1 MTEDKKPTPVTGG
14 GNNTKTTERLIFL
27 LAGLVLVSAIAT
39 ALFNYAESFGFGTL
53 SNLWDSMGDYFFQ
66 HIWPTWKFTATI
78 VSVLAFIGIIYNS
91 WQLRAINI
99 EEKKIYDPPL
109 T

>member
-1 MTEDKKPTPVTGG
+1 MAEDKKPTPVTGS

-66 HIWPTWKFTATI
+66 HIWPTWKFIAAI
-78 VSVLAFIGIIYNS
+78 VSALSLAGIVHNS
-91 WQLRAINI
+91 WKLRAINI

>member
-1 MTEDKKPTPVTGG
+1 MAEDKKPTPVTGG

-27 LAGLVLVSAIAT
+27 LVGLVLVSAIAT
-39 ALFNYAESFGFGTL
+39 ALFNYAESFGFGIL

-66 HIWPTWKFTATI
+66 HIWSTWKFTAAI
-78 VSVLAFIGIIYNS
+78 VSALSLAGIVHNS
-91 WQLRAINI
+91 WKLRAINI

>member
-53 SNLWDSMGDYFFQ
+53 SNLWDNLGDYFFR

-78 VSVLAFIGIIYNS
+78 VSVLAFAGIIYNS

-99 EEKKIYDPPL
+99 EEKKIFDPPL
-109 T
+109 I

>member
-1 MTEDKKPTPVTGG
+1 MAEDKKPTPVTGG

-66 HIWPTWKFTATI
+66 HIWPTWKFIAAI
-78 VSVLAFIGIIYNS
+78 VSALSLAGIVHNS
-91 WQLRAINI
+91 WKLRAINI